1 MPHRAFFTAVIS
13 KNLKQFSPFNMQ
25 TFLYKVSIAKPND
38 RTADDDQT
46 DEKEE
51 ETL

>member
-25 TFLYKVSIAKPND
+25 TFFYKVSIAKPND
-38 RTADDDQT
+38 RTADDQT

-51 ETL
+51 KTL